1 MFLTLFFFR
10 QVPNR
15 RLQIDLRKLLILKL
29 NLSSHLKI
37 LIVVS
42 VEIFVQLNIS
52 LPCSNTSLTR
62 HLSRGSDK
70 IYISIPRRLPPSAAL
85 ESFSIV
91 LFFLRLSS

>member
-1 MFLTLFFFR
+1 MFLTLVFFR
-10 QVPNR
+10 QVSNR

-52 LPCSNTSLTR
+52 LPCNTSLTH

-70 IYISIPRRLPPSAAL
+70 IYISVPRRLPPSAAL

-91 LFFLRLSS
+91 LFFLRLS